1 MSKEKQPVVIKK
13 YANRRLYHTGT
24 SSYVTLEDLSDLV
37 RTGEDFV
44 VYDAKS
50 GDEITRSVLAQII
63 FEEESKEGQS
73 LLPINFLRQ
82 LIRVYGDSMQAV
94 VPRYLEF
101 SMENLVKEQSAFRQQ
116 MAKSLGMPGFEI
128 LERQAQANLKM
139 FTDAFRLF
147 TPFAPGSAE
156 AEASTTAGPAAT
168 RAGTGNP
175 KDEIEGLRDELSAMR
190 EKLDKLSGK
199 G

>member
-1 MSKEKQPVVIKK
+1 
-13 YANRRLYHTGT
+13 
-24 SSYVTLEDLSDLV
+24 
-37 RTGEDFV
+37 
-44 VYDAKS
+44 
-50 GDEITRSVLAQII
+50 VLAQII
-63 FEEESKEGQS
+63 FEEENKEGQS

-116 MAKSLGMPGFEI
+116 MAKSLGLPGFEMM
-128 LERQAQANLKM
+128 ERQAQANMKM
-139 FTDAFRLF
+139 FTDAFRMF
-147 TPFAPGSAE
+147 TPFTPGAE
-156 AEASTTAGPAAT
+156 EANPSPPAKAPAAK
-168 RAGTGNP
+168 P
-175 KDEIEGLRDELSAMR
+175 KDDIEGLRDELAAMR

>member
-1 MSKEKQPVVIKK
+1 MTKEKQPVVIKK

-44 VYDAKS
+44 VYDAKT

-63 FEEESKEGQS
+63 FEEENKEGQS

-116 MAKSLGMPGFEI
+116 MAKSLGLPGFEM
-128 LERQAQANLKM
+128 LERQAQANMKM

-147 TPFAPGSAE
+147 TPFTPGTDE
-156 AEASTTAGPAAT
+156 AGQPAAGNT
-168 RAGTGNP
+168 PAGKPATGKP
-175 KDEIEGLRDELSAMR
+175 RDDIEGLRDELAAMR